1 MLTVHVS
8 PDDLR
13 FPLDREIW
21 EDPNIWYHGTRS
33 AYSDKIEREGWQAG
47 DLPYSISDVRKV
59 VEIYDTIRVRGSSQD
74 FEENFD
80 SILCDYTLE
89 GRNDEFEK
97 SAISL
102 TRDYWGARNYAM
114 INGGETINAL
124 LRACKYLSNLVNDDA
139 AHREHR
145 QRLQLGIDDF
155 NKRNDR
161 EIVRRVKPV
170 QDTLNRMREC
180 QRNFSNQQHLMNCE
194 FELKKIKKKYERII
208 KNSYPVVYAVEFKT
222 PEKVLEYEGTNPY
235 DSKWSSW
242 IKFEIVRESISPSKI
257 ICRIDFPA
265 GISNY
270 YEVVFGHWI
279 TNRLLPW
286 RS

>member
-1 MLTVHVS
+1 M
-8 PDDLR
+8 
-13 FPLDREIW
+13 
-21 EDPNIWYHGTRS
+21 
-33 AYSDKIEREGWQAG
+33 
-47 DLPYSISDVRKV
+47 
-59 VEIYDTIRVRGSSQD
+59 RGSLQD
-74 FEENFD
+74 FEEYFD

-89 GRNDEFEK
+89 GTNDEFEK

-102 TRDYWGARNYAM
+102 TRDYWRARNYAM
-114 INGGETINAL
+114 NNGGETTNAL
-124 LRACKYLSNLVNDDA
+124 LSACKYFSNLVDDDA
-139 AHREHR
+139 AHRKHR
-145 QRLQLGIDDF
+145 QRLQRGIDDF
-155 NKRNDR
+155 NKRNNR
-161 EIVRRVKPV
+161 EIVRRVKPL
-170 QDTLNRMREC
+170 QDKLNRMKEC

-194 FELKKIKKKYERII
+194 FELKKIKKKYEGII
-208 KNSYPVVYAVEFKT
+208 ENSYPVVYAVEFKT

-242 IKFEIVRESISPSKI
+242 IESKIVRESISHSKI

-279 TNRLLPW
+279 TNKLLPW